1 MIMAQNKETWVQ
13 VQTKNGSVGMR
24 MEDLQKAKMAD
35 GPVTQSEEQK
45 KRVVSGLMQ
54 RMLDLKEEA

>member
-1 MIMAQNKETWVQ
+1 MAQNRETWVQ
-13 VQTKNGSVGMR
+13 VQTRNGSVGMR
-24 MEDLQKAKMAD
+24 LEDLQKAKIAA

-54 RMLDLKEEA
+54 RMLDLKDEA

>member
-1 MIMAQNKETWVQ
+1 MAQNRETWVQ

-24 MEDLQKAKMAD
+24 LEDLQKAKMAD
-35 GPVTQSEEQK
+35 GPVTRSEEQK

-54 RMLDLKEEA
+54 KMLDLRDEA